1 MNVHELVDEL
11 FEVFADRIGEPLGGS
26 ARDLPR
32 TLSLAPV
39 SAPWSRVFSHEVTLG
54 APALFAE
61 AMPDVDRSVLRDAV
75 LAHLLAVVDA
85 FGTDRIED
93 EQVTP
98 SPALFA
104 VLGQARRERDRAVAR
119 IFGGATPSELDFRA
133 ADTLT
138 MRAIRRERAVLLAGI
153 PIDLDTYERASL
165 DKQCAGLV
173 ASVALARAAGW
184 SPKRCHAVQRTL
196 ESVSLGLQLADDVV
210 DWEDDLRRGGAWAVS
225 VMQSMPTASSA
236 PSGARRSDRPEP
248 IRDRVLQSGVL
259 GIMLTRAW
267 IHMRRAR
274 RRAGA
279 LGASRLAAWAA
290 GQEARLRSLAEAEIR
305 SAGYAVRARALAAW
319 ACEVLA

>member
-1 MNVHELVDEL
+1 
-11 FEVFADRIGEPLGGS
+11 
-26 ARDLPR
+26 
-32 TLSLAPV
+32 
-39 SAPWSRVFSHEVTLG
+39 VTLG

-61 AMPDVDRSVLRDAV
+61 AMPEVDRSVLRDAV

-93 EQVTP
+93 EQITP

-119 IFGGATPSELDFRA
+119 IFRGTLPSELDFRA

-184 SPKRCHAVQRTL
+184 SPKRCQAVRRTL

-225 VMQSMPTASSA
+225 VMRTLPTASQAS
-236 PSGARRSDRPEP
+236 SISKRSDRPEP
-248 IRDRVLQSGVL
+248 IRDRVLQSGLL
-259 GIMLTRAW
+259 GVILTRAW

-279 LGASRLAAWAA
+279 LGASKLAAWAA
-290 GQEARLRSLAEAEIR
+290 SQEARLRSLAEAEIR
-305 SAGYAVRARALAAW
+305 NAGYAVRARALAAW